1 MLNFRLLEHRR
12 AGRDQSKV
20 VLSQAAAA
28 ATFTFLLRLD
38 VDKALNIIDI
48 CSFLL
53 LYIFS
58 STSTCQENAIL
69 DGCSTVDDVGPDL
82 QNVILPQNSKYCHKI
97 CFPSIHLF

>member
-38 VDKALNIIDI
+38 VDKGLNINI
-48 CSFLL
+48 CIFLL